1 MARVLLTGASG
12 FAGPPAIAALR
23 EAGFTVRL
31 ALRRAVDLAPDVETV
46 PIGDLSRPVDWRDAL
61 ADVDHVVHLAG
72 LAHAGAGLDEELY
85 RRINTEATL
94 RLAEAAETAGIR
106 RFVFISSI
114 KALTGESEGR
124 FRDKDEPRPTDAYG
138 RSKLAAEQGLA
149 QLGLDWV
156 ALRPVLIYGPGVKAN
171 MAALLKLAKLPV
183 PLPLGGLTE
192 PRSLL
197 SVENLAGAILFAL
210 SPDCPARRSYIVS
223 DLEPVSV
230 ARMLAE
236 LRAGMGRDPGLL
248 PVPPAILRRAARL
261 LGKGEAYRKLA
272 GGLVAQ
278 PDTLLSSGWQPVLS
292 VKEGLRR
299 LGASVRGA

>member
-1 MARVLLTGASG
+1 MARVLVTGASG
-12 FAGPPAIAALR
+12 FAGPPIVAALQ

-31 ALRRAVDLAPDVETV
+31 ALRSAVPLVADTETV
-46 PIGDLSRPVDWRDAL
+46 PIGDLAARVDWGQAL

-72 LAHAGAGLDEELY
+72 LAHAGPGGDEELY

-94 RLAEAAETAGIR
+94 RLAEAAKAGSVR

-114 KALTGESEGR
+114 RALTGASQGH
-124 FRDKDEPRPTDAYG
+124 FRDEDEPRPTDAYG

-149 QLGLDWV
+149 QLDLDWV

-171 MAALLKLAKLPV
+171 MAALLKLAKLPI
-183 PLPLGGLTE
+183 PLPLGGLVA

-197 SVENLAGAILFAL
+197 AIDNLASAILFAL
-210 SPDCPARRSYIVS
+210 STDGPVRRSAIVS
-223 DLEPVSV
+223 DPDPISV
-230 ARMLAE
+230 ADMLAQM
-236 LRAGMGRDPGLL
+236 RAGMGRRPGLL
-248 PVPPAILRRAARL
+248 PVPSAILDRAAGL
-261 LGKGEAYRKLA
+261 LGQGEAYRKLA

-278 PDTLLSSGWQPVLS
+278 PDTLLRSGWQPVLS
-292 VKEGLRR
+292 AREGLRR